1 MPPSTTSS
9 NTTSAAS
16 SPACG
21 RANCALSTLTTSTG
35 RWSRLA
41 SAARIPVS
49 GYVGGGG
56 GTVTVAAGAVVWWA
70 RAATGRG
77 VLEQQAA
84 RTSARSAA
92 PATALRREG
101 KRTVGRQL
109 RRCGVGGA
117 YHHERYVAGRL

>member
-35 RWSRLA
+35 RRSRLA

-56 GTVTVAAGAVVWWA
+56 GTVTVTVAAGAVVWWA
-70 RAATGRG
+70 TAATCLG
-77 VLEQQAA
+77 VFDEQATP
-84 RTSARSAA
+84 TSARSATT
-92 PATALRREG
+92 ATAFRRE
-101 KRTVGRQL
+101 
-109 RRCGVGGA
+109 A
-117 YHHERYVAGRL
+117 